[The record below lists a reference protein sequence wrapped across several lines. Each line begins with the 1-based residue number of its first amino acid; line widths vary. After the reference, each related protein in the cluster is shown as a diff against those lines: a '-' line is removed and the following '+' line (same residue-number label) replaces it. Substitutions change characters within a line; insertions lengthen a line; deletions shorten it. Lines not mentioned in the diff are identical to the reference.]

1 MKKIYSLPE
10 AEMILLLTDDI
21 ITDSDDYKDD
31 IFGDD
36 TDSSVDSGNDNDD
49 VIDDPFTPVV

>member
-10 AEMILLLTDDI
+10 AEMMLLFAEDI
-21 ITDSDDYKDD
+21 ITDSDDIKDD
-31 IFGDD
+31 IFDDD

-49 VIDDPFTPVV
+49 VIVDPFTPV